1 MEEKD
6 KGTKR
11 YYSIGEVA
19 QMLQVNASLL
29 RYWETEF
36 SILKPGKNRKGNR
49 QFTEQDIENLRLI
62 YHLVKKNGYTLEG
75 AKKRIKEIKAETGKQ
90 AELARSLQRIKNAL
104 QNLLNTL
111 DESADAS
118 KKHD

>member
-11 YYSIGEVA
+11 YYTIGEVA

-49 QFTEQDIENLRLI
+49 QFTEQDIDNLRLI
-62 YHLVKKNGYTLEG
+62 YHLVKKSGYTLEG
-75 AKKRIKEIKAETGKQ
+75 AKKRIKEMKAENGKQ
-90 AELARSLQRIKNAL
+90 AELTRSLQHIKNAL
-104 QNLLNTL
+104 QNLLTAL
-111 DESADAS
+111 DELPDTSEN
-118 KKHD
+118 HV